1 MKRFQFRLEP
11 VLRLKKIKED
21 QKLKE
26 LSELVAEVNQR
37 KSEID
42 SNETRIRSLSSTELS
57 GSTDLREYSYLQT
70 YMRQLLTRNT
80 ELETEI
86 RSFDEPVEKKRTEVS
101 EARKEKKVLELLKE
115 NRFKEYMRSYRKAEK
130 IQAEEQF
137 LADLYRK
144 TREETYGDDRSKRDP
159 KVFTYDT
166 GGVERTGTEDAGLSE
181 LRKLYERYKK

>member
-1 MKRFQFRLEP
+1 M
-11 VLRLKKIKED
+11 
-21 QKLKE
+21 
-26 LSELVAEVNQR
+26 AEVNQR

-42 SNETRIRSLSSTELS
+42 SNEVRIRSLSSTELA

-86 RSFDEPVEKKRTEVS
+86 RSFDEPVEKKRTEVT

-115 NRFKEYMRSYRKAEK
+115 SRFKEYMHSYRKAEK

-144 TREETYGDDRSKRDP
+144 TREETYGADRSKRDP

-181 LRKLYERYKK
+181 LRKLYEHYKK

>member
-1 MKRFQFRLEP
+1 MKRFRFRLEP
-11 VLRLKKIKED
+11 VLRLKKIQED

-26 LSELVAEVNQR
+26 LSELVAQVNVR

-42 SNETRIRSLSSTELS
+42 GNEERIRTLSSTELA
-57 GSTDLREYSYLQT
+57 GATDLREYSYLQT

-80 ELETEI
+80 ELESEI
-86 RSFDEPVEKKRTEVS
+86 RSFDEPVEKKRSEVS

-115 NRFKEYMRSYRKAEK
+115 NRLKDYMHAYHKAERTR
-130 IQAEEQF
+130 AEEQF
-137 LADLYRK
+137 LVDLFRK
-144 TREETYGDDRSKRDP
+144 QREETYGDDRSKRDP

-166 GGVERTGTEDAGLSE
+166 GSVERSGAEDAGLSE